1 MKQEKKKMNKK
12 IVLLILGV
20 LLGFLLS
27 SCSLAV
33 DREPMVSNPLDEFKN
48 EPQLK
53 GYVISFRSYDQGVN
67 FDMGLDKENPFIF
80 YEHENNT
87 NPESYTE
94 MIQGD
99 AIFTPLIKF
108 NQSDNFK
115 STEADTYIIL
125 GPKFRNTIMEIQQV
139 LINPINKELKVES
152 FTYGHMLSE
161 INSGLKIS
169 QQSEFKENNVVT
181 YSFKYNIEVK
191 FVDQLLSVSVLEY
204 NSENLL
210 LEKTVY
216 NQCGNYDQDT
226 VGETSY
232 VILEEEY
239 QKANGDL
246 YIKRTLYSRDENYTN
261 THYFLLMFTNE
272 IGYVENNKSIR
283 LIFT

>member
-1 MKQEKKKMNKK
+1 MNKK
-12 IVLLILGV
+12 TILIIMIA
-20 LLGFLLS
+20 LLGFFLS

-33 DREPMVSNPLDEFKN
+33 DREPVVSNPLDELKN
-48 EPQLK
+48 ESQLK
-53 GYVISFRSYDQGVN
+53 GYIISFRSYDQGVN
-67 FDMGLDKENPFIF
+67 FDMGLDQENPFIF

-87 NPESYTE
+87 NPISYTE
-94 MIQGD
+94 MIQGN
-99 AIFTPLIKF
+99 AIFTPLIKY
-108 NQSDNFK
+108 NHSDNLK
-115 STEADTYIIL
+115 STEVDTYIIL

-139 LINPINKELKVES
+139 LINPTSKELKVES

-169 QQSEFKENNVVT
+169 QQSEFKEDNIVT
-181 YSFKYNIEVK
+181 YSFKYNIEVR
-191 FVDQLLSVSVLEY
+191 FVDQLLTVNVLEY

-210 LEKTVY
+210 IKKTF
-216 NQCGNYDQDT
+216 YDQSGNFNQDT
-226 VGETSY
+226 LDDTDY

-246 YIKRTLYSRDENYTN
+246 YVKRTIYSRGENYTN

-272 IGYVENNKSIR
+272 IGYVENNKSIK